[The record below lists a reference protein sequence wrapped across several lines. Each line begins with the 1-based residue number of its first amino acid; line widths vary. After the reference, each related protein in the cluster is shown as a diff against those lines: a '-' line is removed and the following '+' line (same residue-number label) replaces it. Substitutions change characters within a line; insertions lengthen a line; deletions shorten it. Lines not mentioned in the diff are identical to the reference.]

1 MQLKDIKTQMSLATC
16 TLLQVATP
24 SAQAEESE
32 WGVDTA
38 ILFYNEG
45 DSRVSAIEPAIFA
58 GRELGDDQRVD
69 LRLVVDVL
77 TGATPVGAHASTV
90 AQTFTTPS
98 GKDSYTVE
106 PGETPLDDSFKDTRV
121 AFGADWEIGL
131 DRLSRL
137 TLGGSLSKEYDY
149 QSFGLS
155 ATYARDFNDR
165 NTTLSAS
172 VGFSNDTIEPEGNIP
187 SELLPMV
194 VEGGDMNREGTD
206 DDKTISDFM
215 VGITQVIS
223 RNTIMQLNLSL
234 GSTDG
239 YQNDPFKIVT
249 VVDPSTGLPATASG
263 SSFFDTATTGNLP
276 YVYEKRPDTR
286 DRRVLY
292 FKTVHHLD
300 EDVINFSYRY
310 YDDDWEISS
319 HTFDLKYRYE
329 LEDSYLQ
336 PHLRYYTQDAAEFYT
351 HNLKL
356 GADVDPTTGTVS
368 QDYASNDYRL
378 ADSETLTVGLKYGIP
393 LGNDSEIS
401 VRGEFISQTVDDGSV
416 PSGEETPDLD
426 AVVLQ
431 VNYSLVW

>member
-16 TLLQVATP
+16 TLLQIAAP

-32 WGVDTA
+32 WDVETA
-38 ILFYNEG
+38 ILFYSEG
-45 DSRVSAIEPAIFA
+45 SSRVSAVEPAIYA
-58 GRELGDDQRVD
+58 GRELGDDQRID

-77 TGATPVGAHASTV
+77 TGATPVGAHASSV

-98 GKDSYTVE
+98 GKDSYTVK
-106 PGETPLDDSFKDTRV
+106 PGETPLDDSFEDTRV
-121 AFGADWEIGL
+121 AFGVDWEIGL

-137 TLGGSLSKEYDY
+137 TLGGNLSNEYDY
-149 QSFGLS
+149 QSLGLS
-155 ATYARDFNDR
+155 MTYARDFNDR

-194 VEGGDMNREGTD
+194 VEDGNKNREDTD

-223 RNTIMQLNLSL
+223 RNTIMQLNFSL
-234 GSTDG
+234 GTTDG

-249 VVDPSTGLPATASG
+249 VVDPATGLPATASG
-263 SSFFDTATTGNLP
+263 SNFFDTATSGNLP

-286 DRRVLY
+286 DRTVLY

-300 EDVINFSYRY
+300 EDVIHFSYRY
-310 YDDDWEISS
+310 YDDDWEITS

-329 LEDSYLQ
+329 LENSYLQ
-336 PHLRYYTQDAAEFYT
+336 PHVRFYTQHAAEFYT
-351 HNLKL
+351 HNLAL
-356 GADVDPTTGTVS
+356 GTDVDPGTGAVS

-378 ADSETLTVGLKYGIP
+378 AESETLTVGLKYGIP
-393 LGNDSEIS
+393 LSNESEFSI
-401 VRGEFISQTVDDGSV
+401 RGEFISQTVDDGSV
-416 PSGEETPDLD
+416 PGGEETPDLD
-426 AVVLQ
+426 AIVLQ